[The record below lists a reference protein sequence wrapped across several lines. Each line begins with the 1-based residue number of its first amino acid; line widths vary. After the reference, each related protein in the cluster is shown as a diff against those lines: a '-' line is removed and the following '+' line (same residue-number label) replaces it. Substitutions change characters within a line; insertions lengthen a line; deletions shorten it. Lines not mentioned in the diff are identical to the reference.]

1 MKKDNKFFLG
11 IILGAVAGVAAGV
24 FLAPKSGKES
34 REDIKK
40 QSKEALEN
48 TKKISKKAYLGAK
61 KEGQKFLD
69 KVFRKKAD
77 NEASDLGENED
88 DIEDDIVL
96 ATESDT
102 SEASGAE

>member
-24 FLAPKSGKES
+24 FLAPKSGKET

-40 QSKEALEN
+40 QSKEALKN

-61 KEGQKFLD
+61 NEGQKLFD

-77 NEASDLGENED
+77 TEASDLGE
-88 DIEDDIVL
+88 IEDDAEDDTVL
-96 ATESDT
+96 AAESDA
-102 SEASGAE
+102 SEASEAE